1 MIHFL
6 EFQEQVR
13 LLATFPDLTKTTKDA
28 QVKAELLTSASKQR
42 IIKKKLKK
50 INTKPFFDT
59 FKVKSYATAD
69 YYNLP
74 SLKKALIDSG
84 AYSIVN
90 FVTEM
95 PDNCLCARPRYSEL
109 NEKEARHAFFFEE
122 GTVVFWNMSNAEQ
135 GSILTMLLKHSELF
149 YTQEVID
156 EESEYLSYS
165 TIEPAVDQEGAVS
178 TDNKHLETRLDK
190 NHIFFKS
197 YNSEDVYENENHLLE
212 KYSFSDAI
220 SLSVQ
225 LG

>member
-1 MIHFL
+1 MSHLFRPF
-6 EFQEQVR
+6 FQEQIR
-13 LLATFPDLTKTTKDA
+13 SLTTFPDLPKSKDA
-28 QVKAELLTSASKQR
+28 QLKVELLTSASKQR

-50 INTKPFFDT
+50 TNAKPFFDT
-59 FKVKSYATAD
+59 YKVKSYATAD
-69 YYNLP
+69 FYNLI

-95 PDNCLCARPRYSEL
+95 PDNCLCARPKYTEL
-109 NEKEARHAFFFEE
+109 NEREARHAFFFEE
-122 GTVVFWNMSNAEQ
+122 GTVVFWNMSSAEQ
-135 GSILTMLLKHSELF
+135 DSILTTLLKHSELF

-165 TIEPAVDQEGAVS
+165 TIQPMLEQEATGESAS
-178 TDNKHLETRLDK
+178 RQDTRLEK
-190 NHIFFKS
+190 NHIFFRA
-197 YNSEDVYENENHLLE
+197 YNSDDVYECENHLLE
-212 KYSFSDAI
+212 KYAFSDAI

>member
-1 MIHFL
+1 
-6 EFQEQVR
+6 
-13 LLATFPDLTKTTKDA
+13 
-28 QVKAELLTSASKQR
+28 
-42 IIKKKLKK
+42 
-50 INTKPFFDT
+50 
-59 FKVKSYATAD
+59 
-69 YYNLP
+69 
-74 SLKKALIDSG
+74 
-84 AYSIVN
+84 
-90 FVTEM
+90 M

-109 NEKEARHAFFFEE
+109 NEKEARHVFFFEE
-122 GTVVFWNMSNAEQ
+122 GTVVFWNMSNEEQ
-135 GSILTMLLKHSELF
+135 SSILTMLLKHSELF

-165 TIEPAVDQEGAVS
+165 TVEPIMNQEGTERAEIKQV
-178 TDNKHLETRLDK
+178 ETRLEK